1 MGVQGARPRWSALT
15 KLVVVV
21 GILTFAIYLLTRFR
35 EVIPPFILSAILA
48 FILSPLV
55 DRMEARLPIRRGLA
69 TALVYLVMFGVLA
82 LLLALLIPVL
92 VNQFQVLNIDL
103 QAMILHMERLLGQ
116 GVVIAGYPVNLSQ
129 AIDQLLTGLRNVLE
143 PVFGQTLGFLVD
155 VITSFVWVVFIVV
168 ISFYLIK
175 DGRHLRQWIDRQ
187 IPQVYQADYLKLKRE
202 IYGIW
207 SDFFRGQIVLAVV
220 VSVIFTVV
228 GLIIG
233 LPFAL
238 AMAVFAGLM
247 EFIPSLGHGIWLV
260 SAVLLTLFQGS
271 TWLPIPNLVMAL
283 IVVGLH
289 IFYQQV
295 DLNYLIPRIIG
306 RRVHLHPL
314 VVILGIVAGAVL
326 AGVLGIVLAAPTIA
340 SARVLGRWVRAYL
353 LDQEPWYDQTQ
364 ASGAE

>member
-1 MGVQGARPRWSALT
+1 MSALGARPRWSALT

-55 DRMEARLPIRRGLA
+55 DRLEARLPIRRGLA
-69 TALVYLVMFGVLA
+69 TVLVYLIMFGLLA

-92 VNQFQVLNIDL
+92 VNQVQVLNIDL
-103 QAMILHMERLLGQ
+103 QSMILQAERLLGQ
-116 GVVIAGYPVNLSQ
+116 AVVIAGYPVNLGQ
-129 AIDQLLTGLRNVLE
+129 ALDQVLTGLRNVVE
-143 PVFGQTLGFLVD
+143 PAFGQTLGILVD
-155 VITSFVWVVFIVV
+155 VITSFVWVVFIMV

-175 DGRHLRQWIDRQ
+175 DGGHLREWIDRQ
-187 IPQVYQADYLKLKRE
+187 IPPAYKDDYLWLKSE
-202 IYGIW
+202 VYGIW

-220 VSVIFTVV
+220 VSVIFTIV

-233 LPFAL
+233 LPLAL

-247 EFIPSLGHGIWLV
+247 EFIPSVGHGIWLV
-260 SAVLLTLFQGS
+260 TAVLLTLFQGS

-283 IVVGLH
+283 IVIGLH
-289 IFYQQV
+289 VIYQQV

-340 SARVLGRWVRAYL
+340 SARVLGRWVRAHL
-353 LDQEPWYDQTQ
+353 LDQDPGLDRTSAAGSE
-364 ASGAE
+364 